1 VDAETRVTQIL
12 RESLGIDVGSSD
24 SDIIAT
30 GLLDSL
36 SLVRLLV
43 EIEQEFGVS
52 IRLDK
57 LEIDSVSSVRR
68 IVALLNDLDSPSSP
82 SR

>member
-1 VDAETRVTQIL
+1 MDAETRVTQIL